1 MVDAEGTS
9 FIWPKSN
16 QPIRTGSN
24 DGCQFFGPL
33 ISGTVSAIPVD
44 AAKIDHSGSPMARP
58 SVEFFIVNNIKP
70 VVASLLACL
79 VTTSS
84 IHAEIT
90 VDVSKI
96 TCKEFMFDTVTLP
109 DNIAYWLSGYY
120 NGKRGNTVLD
130 ITALRDYVNKVEQY
144 CLQNQDMT
152 VMKAAE
158 TILNVNKKL

>member
-1 MVDAEGTS
+1 M
-9 FIWPKSN
+9 
-16 QPIRTGSN
+16 
-24 DGCQFFGPL
+24 
-33 ISGTVSAIPVD
+33 
-44 AAKIDHSGSPMARP
+44 
-58 SVEFFIVNNIKP
+58 
-70 VVASLLACL
+70 
-79 VTTSS
+79 TTSS

-158 TILNVNKKL
+158 TILNVNKKLSILPATSGLRSRQHQLIVQLHDLPDAIGIHDLKARQSSDPVVQEDFARLANYVIEFDRARFPRHRREDRKWCQ